1 MLEQRSLRASWAS
14 TAAPKYPMNRA
25 RGRFV
30 ARRPSR
36 LGQFRN
42 WWRHPGCSRSSGG
55 ASCAAAE
62 LPREGGAAGPRAGY
76 WKLVGRTIR
85 SRVAHPSTTANP
97 SVDDE
102 RRNFHRFWN
111 LRHCRLSRHKCL
123 DRRERKTEKQ
133 SGYLQTFSKTLTA
146 VLPYNLTASATQL
159 NAPPLQRSIVR
170 LLRRLM
176 KSAGEELSGR
186 PRRSIVTI
194 AANVV
199 GVTSSL
205 YFAIDILRQVSISEV
220 LAALG
225 SPLMFVFGMIGALIA
240 ALAMYRS

>member
-1 MLEQRSLRASWAS
+1 
-14 TAAPKYPMNRA
+14 
-25 RGRFV
+25 
-30 ARRPSR
+30 
-36 LGQFRN
+36 
-42 WWRHPGCSRSSGG
+42 
-55 ASCAAAE
+55 
-62 LPREGGAAGPRAGY
+62 
-76 WKLVGRTIR
+76 
-85 SRVAHPSTTANP
+85 
-97 SVDDE
+97 
-102 RRNFHRFWN
+102 
-111 LRHCRLSRHKCL
+111 
-123 DRRERKTEKQ
+123 
-133 SGYLQTFSKTLTA
+133 
-146 VLPYNLTASATQL
+146 
-159 NAPPLQRSIVR
+159 
-170 LLRRLM
+170 M